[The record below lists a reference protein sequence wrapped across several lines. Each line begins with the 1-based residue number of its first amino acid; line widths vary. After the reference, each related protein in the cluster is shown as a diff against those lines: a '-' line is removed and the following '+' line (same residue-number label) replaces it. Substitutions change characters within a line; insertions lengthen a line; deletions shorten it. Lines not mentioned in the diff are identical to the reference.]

1 MYRCDMATPP
11 LDLVA
16 GWEQVQQFANAARAD
31 IDELLWRRD
40 IRTAS
45 IQVAQSSITRGGA
58 DSAALEG
65 ADLVGVEESP
75 MGKVL
80 AASLAITAE
89 APKLNEIWMR
99 APLQVITGLHTL
111 VAKEFLDDDKLARP
125 RLDQDPDDPLHIGF
139 LPEHQEV
146 PGALMRLSQQS
157 STTKV
162 PAVIEAGYVHG
173 EIMRLRPF
181 AWGSGLVA
189 RATVRTVLSARSLD
203 PSNFSIPENGMFE
216 STRTAYVT
224 AIRDFATG
232 TQEGIESYFAW
243 FCASLGLG
251 ARAVSDPPG

>member
-1 MYRCDMATPP
+1 MTTPTLATPP

-16 GWEQVQQFANAARAD
+16 EWEQVQQFTSAARAD

-40 IRTAS
+40 IRSAS
-45 IQVAQSSITRGGA
+45 TQVAQSSIARGGA

-75 MGKVL
+75 MGKVF

-89 APKLNEIWMR
+89 APKFNNVWMR

-111 VAKEFLDDDKLARP
+111 VAKDFVDEDKLARP
-125 RLDQDPDDPLHIGF
+125 RLGQEADDPLHIGS
-139 LPEHQEV
+139 LPDHSEI
-146 PGALMRLSQQS
+146 PGALMRLSQQC

-162 PAVIEAGYVHG
+162 PALIEAGYVHG

-181 AWGSGLVA
+181 TWGSGLVA

-203 PSNFSIPENGMFE
+203 PSNFTIPENGMFE

-224 AIRDFATG
+224 AIRDFSTS

-243 FCASLGLG
+243 FSASLGLG
-251 ARAVSDPPG
+251 ARAVVLT

>member
-1 MYRCDMATPP
+1 MNMYRYVMTTPP
-11 LDLVA
+11 LDVIA
-16 GWEQVQQFANAARAD
+16 GWELVQQFTTAARAD

-40 IRTAS
+40 IRAAS
-45 IQVAQSSITRGGA
+45 IEVAQSSIARGGA

-65 ADLVGVEESP
+65 ADLVGVELSP
-75 MGKVL
+75 MGKVF

-89 APKLNEIWMR
+89 APKFNEVWMR

-111 VAKEFLDDDKLARP
+111 VAKEFLNEDRLARP
-125 RLDQDPDDPLHIGF
+125 RQSQEADDPLHIGS
-139 LPEHQEV
+139 LPDYGEI
-146 PGALMRLSQQS
+146 PGALMLLSQQC

-181 AWGSGLVA
+181 DWGSGLVA

-216 STRTAYVT
+216 SNRNAYVT

-232 TQEGIESYFAW
+232 TQEGIEAYYAW
-243 FCASLGLG
+243 FSASLGLG
-251 ARAVSDPPG
+251 ARAAG

>member
-1 MYRCDMATPP
+1 MYGCDMPTLEQIAKWE
-11 LDLVA
+11 LVQKLA
-16 GWEQVQQFANAARAD
+16 GAARSD

-40 IRTAS
+40 VRAAS
-45 IQVAQSSITRGGA
+45 IEVAQSSIARGGA

-65 ADLVGVEESP
+65 ADLVGVERSP

-89 APKLNEIWMR
+89 APKRSEIWTR

-111 VAKEFLDDDKLARP
+111 VAKEFLDANELARP
-125 RLDQDPDDPLHIGF
+125 RITQNADDPLHIGS
-139 LPEHQEV
+139 LPEYQEI
-146 PGALMRLSQQS
+146 PGALMRLSQQC
-157 STTKV
+157 STTRV

-216 STRTAYVT
+216 SSRTAYVT

-232 TQEGIESYFAW
+232 TQAGIESYFKW

-251 ARAVSDPPG
+251 ARAVVL